1 MTTGL
6 ASRKATDPRKSERD
20 TMKKYVP
27 DNEIRAEIR
36 SLLVRQ
42 RVDQWRLQVRVSSGM
57 VRITG
62 ELVFLRGSDPT
73 PPYLVE
79 NLERALYQSEGV
91 KNATLDVT
99 NWSKTSGEWKLLTTG
114 TAHAVALAV

>member
-1 MTTGL
+1 
-6 ASRKATDPRKSERD
+6 
-20 TMKKYVP
+20 MKKYVP

-36 SLLVRQ
+36 SLMVRQ
-42 RVDQWRLQVRVSSGM
+42 RVDQWRLQVRVSSGI

-73 PPYLVE
+73 PPYLVD
-79 NLERALYQSEGV
+79 NFERALTQTAGV

-99 NWSKTSGEWKLLTTG
+99 NWSHASGEWKLLTVSAG
-114 TAHAVALAV
+114 NAISLAA

>member
-1 MTTGL
+1 
-6 ASRKATDPRKSERD
+6 
-20 TMKKYVP
+20 MKKYVP

-62 ELVFLRGSDPT
+62 ELIFLRGSDPT
-73 PPYLVE
+73 PPHLVE
-79 NLERALYQSEGV
+79 NLERSLYQSAGV
-91 KNATLDVT
+91 KNASIDVT
-99 NWSKTSGEWKLLTTG
+99 NWSKASGQWKLLT
-114 TAHAVALAV
+114 AHAGHAIALAA